1 MNVKVRRKP
10 SMRAYDPGRQAGEQL
25 MSTTHVERLTEAE
38 ARARRN
44 EILDSVGGD
53 ESAFH
58 ERAHDYLLDSR
69 ELALHDELNAL
80 DYLLGS

>member
-1 MNVKVRRKP
+1 
-10 SMRAYDPGRQAGEQL
+10 
-25 MSTTHVERLTEAE
+25 MSTAHVERLTEAE

-44 EILDSVGGD
+44 EIIKSVGGD

-58 ERAHDYLLDSR
+58 ERAHNYLLDSR